1 MALTRKML
9 KEMGIQ
15 EDNIEKIIMAHS
27 ETVDALKKFKTDS
40 ERLASVEEE
49 LSAAKSELS
58 EDYKS
63 KYEELKNSFDSYRL
77 GVEADAVKRRKEQAY
92 KKLLTACGVIDD
104 CVDSILKVTDL
115 DGVELDQSGE
125 ILNADAAK
133 DSIQRNWAAF
143 IPKVTTTGAE
153 TATPPVKTTER
164 IFTRDDIRK
173 MSIREI
179 NDNYAAIIRSIGAR
193 E

>member
-125 ILNADAAK
+125 VLNADAAK

-143 IPKVTTTGAE
+143 IPKVITTGAE
-153 TATPPVKTTER
+153 TATPPVKT
-164 IFTRDDIRK
+164 
-173 MSIREI
+173 
-179 NDNYAAIIRSIGAR
+179 
-193 E
+193 